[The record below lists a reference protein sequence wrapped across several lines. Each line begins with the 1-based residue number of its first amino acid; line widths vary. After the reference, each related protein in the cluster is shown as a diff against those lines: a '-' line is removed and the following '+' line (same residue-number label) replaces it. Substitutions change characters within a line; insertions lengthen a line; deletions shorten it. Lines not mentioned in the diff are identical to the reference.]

1 VSLKDRAQIAAVYT
15 AGLLQ
20 GLALVTFPAAS
31 AVLTS
36 PDGYALSSA
45 EYGGLFAPQAVMAIA
60 AALIGDRLT
69 RRWGGKRVLLLGLAA
84 DMSSM
89 ALLMMSRLF
98 LGSHLAA
105 LSVLLGATTLMG
117 VGFGLTVPA
126 LNTFAGALFP
136 GRVDAAVLAMNAL
149 LGLGTALAPILVA
162 LFVGFG
168 IWWGLPLAVKVLLAA
183 TIGLAVPL
191 RLSPPPRSNG
201 PDHRPPVPP
210 PRGFPRRFWLFAA
223 FAVLYGV
230 AETTNA
236 NWAILYM
243 KGVLRADAGRASLAL
258 ALFWAAATGGRL
270 LFAVIERWLPSRTTF
285 RLLPWVIG
293 LAFLATA
300 LISASAAS
308 LGPAAFALAG
318 LGCSALL
325 PLTISLGA
333 PSAPPGQLIACYQ
346 IGYGLA
352 AFGMSRLH
360 DQAGLGWRVIFGGTV
375 VIALALAALSI
386 LIVRDAPG

>member
-1 VSLKDRAQIAAVYT
+1 
-15 AGLLQ
+15 
-20 GLALVTFPAAS
+20 
-31 AVLTS
+31 
-36 PDGYALSSA
+36 
-45 EYGGLFAPQAVMAIA
+45 MAIA
-60 AALIGDRLT
+60 AALAGDRLT

-84 DMSSM
+84 DMFSM
-89 ALLMMSRLF
+89 ALLMVSRLF

-105 LSVLLGATTLMG
+105 LLVLLGATTLMG

-168 IWWGLPLAVKVLLAA
+168 IWWGLPLAVAILLAA
-183 TIGLAVPL
+183 IIGLAIPL
-191 RLSPPPRSNG
+191 RLPAAGPGGSGG
-201 PDHRPPVPP
+201 PDHRARVPP
-210 PRGFPRRFWLFAA
+210 PRPAPGLFWLFAA

-230 AETTNA
+230 VETTNA
-236 NWAILYM
+236 SWAILYM
-243 KGVLRADAGRASLAL
+243 KGVLQADAGRASLAL
-258 ALFWAAATGGRL
+258 ALFWASATAGRL

-285 RLLPWVIG
+285 RLLPWLIG
-293 LAFLATA
+293 VAFLATA
-300 LISASAAS
+300 LIPSSASS

-346 IGYGLA
+346 VGYGLA
-352 AFGMSRLH
+352 AFGLSRLH
-360 DQAGLGWRVIFGGTV
+360 DHAGLGWRVLFGGTAV
-375 VIALALAALSI
+375 VALALAALSI